1 MLLCAGST
9 VTIRYPGIGSVT
21 PRAFSVLA
29 SHGPCSY
36 GVSYV
41 RGFPLDGLTLN
52 LITTDKGRTWTV
64 IRRPEQMSKA
74 RDIVEKSQGL

>member
-1 MLLCAGST
+1 M
-9 VTIRYPGIGSVT
+9 T

-41 RGFPLDGLTLN
+41 RGFPINGLTLN
-52 LITTDKGRTWTV
+52 FLTVDKGATWAV

-74 RDIVEKSQGL
+74 RDIVEKSRGL